1 MLILI
6 YVKNLKNIQW
16 KKHKYMYI
24 FIKFLEFFYNIR
36 YVSNIGCGIFGE
48 NYERIYREYI

>member
-24 FIKFLEFFYNIR
+24 FIKFLEFFRNIR
-36 YVSNIGCGIFGE
+36 YVSSNSCSIFGE